1 MVFESLG
8 IFETSSMSASLKAL
22 NGINT
27 EKHVNIIGK
36 QVLGQGIVTLFIQG
50 NLGAIK
56 RALVFGAEAIAST
69 NEFRSSHIIPFPH
82 KNLLST
88 IGLKKK

>member
-8 IFETSSMSASLKAL
+8 IFETSSTSASLKAL
-22 NGINT
+22 NAINT
-27 EKHVNIIGK
+27 EKQVNIIGK

-56 RALVFGAEAIAST
+56 RALAFGAEAIAST
-69 NEFRSSHIIPFPH
+69 NEFRSSHIIPLPH
-82 KNLLST
+82 QNLLST
-88 IGLKKK
+88 FGLKRK